1 MGAGSGAGAAG
12 AAYGQCGG
20 RVVGDFQPAA
30 RAAGERALGRLCAR
44 ALQCARRDRGC
55 SSFYE
60 VPAARAARGSGP
72 WRPNC
77 AAIAPA
83 STYGAMQGWLANSA
97 ARRISARTRPG
108 AFVLVHSDTVEPAT
122 ARFEGSWWR
131 FGALAGHNALNI
143 GHPASTCAVVLQVSA
158 GFLSM
163 PPTFCLKDERD
174 VRAESEVLLN
184 VLLMWFWWQPVPHCS
199 S

>member
-1 MGAGSGAGAAG
+1 M
-12 AAYGQCGG
+12 
-20 RVVGDFQPAA
+20 VGDFLPAA
-30 RAAGERALGRLCAR
+30 RAAGERALGRLFAR
-44 ALQCARRDRGC
+44 TLQCARRDRGC

-77 AAIAPA
+77 AASAPA
-83 STYGAMQGWLANSA
+83 SICGAMQGWRANSA
-97 ARRISARTRPG
+97 ARRISASTRPG
-108 AFVLVHSDTVEPAT
+108 AFVLVHSDPVEPAT

-131 FGALAGHNALNI
+131 FGALAGHNALKI

>member
-1 MGAGSGAGAAG
+1 MGAGSDAGDAGAASER
-12 AAYGQCGG
+12 CGG
-20 RVVGDFQPAA
+20 RMVGDFLPAA

-60 VPAARAARGSGP
+60 VPAARVARGSGP

-174 VRAESEVLLN
+174 VRAQSEVLLN
-184 VLLMWFWWQPVPHCS
+184 VLLMWFGWQPVPHCS